1 MKLIN
6 TLVISCLAIY
16 SFAQTT
22 ITANGRSY
30 TFNKKADYSSGDWSR
45 STTTYQD
52 INNDSIYIGYIDNDD
67 NYGVSYSL
75 KAYYVYDYLPSSMKK
90 PASKQ
95 DFILKERKLDS
106 YGGHSIVTFS
116 FENEE
121 KFLAFYNKLIG
132 SLNTDYKQKIA
143 DAEKGINDP
152 EEQVAKNTLLEQQNA
167 AASQQKKA
175 DEQAK
180 TVYEENYYA
189 FDLAHH
195 GVENQFVILSND
207 KGEECMRVDRLKNE
221 YFRNVN
227 GTWVSKAGVIKN
239 NTQLENY
246 DEIMRTYGKKDTLGV
261 WTLQDD
267 GFNVVQY
274 TETGGI
280 FKYRYFPT
288 KELIKDFDELVGTSN
303 SINYR
308 YDPQTGQIIHFDSKT
323 VYFTVSGGKPS
334 MDELLIMI
342 YLYKSPL
349 FK

>member
-1 MKLIN
+1 MFCN
-6 TLVISCLAIY
+6 TT
-16 SFAQTT
+16 FAQNSFED
-22 ITANGRSY
+22 NGRNVSFPKDPYYSY
-30 TFNKKADYSSGDWSR
+30 TRDWSY
-45 STTTYQD
+45 SKKMYYTVQ
-52 INNDSIYIGYIDNDD
+52 NDTLYIGIYEDD
-67 NYGVSYSL
+67 DDYGSSKKL
-75 KAYYVYDYLPSSMKK
+75 KFANIYDFQLKSVITKRENKSINLLPIKDDYTK
-90 PASKQ
+90 V
-95 DFILKERKLDS
+95 FTLEFDS
-106 YGGHSIVTFS
+106 
-116 FENEE
+116 EQ
-121 KFLAFYNKLIG
+121 LMDAFYKELK
-132 SLNTDYKQKIA
+132 SAYNTESQQKISNY
-143 DAEKGINDP
+143 EKGINDP

-189 FDLAHH
+189 FDLALH